1 MIVGEQKPISEI
13 KQIVAPYKKV
23 LLLGCGTCVKT
34 CFAGGDDEVAV
45 LASALRLSCKI
56 EGKEIEIEEQTVE
69 RQCEDEFIQ
78 ESAGAVGRNEAILSL
93 ACGAGVQ
100 AMARRFASMP
110 VLPGVNTTFMGVLE
124 KPGLFTE
131 ECSGC
136 GDCKLAVFGGICPFT
151 RCAKKLVN
159 GPCGGSR
166 NGRCEINSE
175 TDCAWHLI
183 IERLKALGQMDNLRI
198 YLPPKNWAASFSSG
212 PRKLIQRGSCAMTT
226 ESAGKLQQVL
236 TSGGFAVTA
245 ECGPPRG
252 SDPEII
258 RKKGDLLKGCVD
270 AVNVTDNQTAIV
282 RMSSIA
288 ACVHLVA
295 MGIEPVMQMV
305 TRDRNRIALQSD
317 IMGAHSLGIHNI
329 LCLSGDH
336 QTFGSQPDA
345 LNVFDID
352 SMNLVRAVLT
362 MREQGQDMSGY
373 ELKGA
378 PKMFIGAAANPFAD
392 PFEYRVIR
400 LAKKIEA
407 GADFIQ
413 TQCVFNMERFK
424 AWMKMAREKG

>member
-1 MIVGEQKPISEI
+1 MK
-13 KQIVAPYKKV
+13 
-23 LLLGCGTCVKT
+23 
-34 CFAGGDDEVAV
+34 
-45 LASALRLSCKI
+45 
-56 EGKEIEIEEQTVE
+56 
-69 RQCEDEFIQ
+69 
-78 ESAGAVGRNEAILSL
+78 
-93 ACGAGVQ
+93 
-100 AMARRFASMP
+100 
-110 VLPGVNTTFMGVLE
+110 
-124 KPGLFTE
+124 
-131 ECSGC
+131 
-136 GDCKLAVFGGICPFT
+136 
-151 RCAKKLVN
+151 
-159 GPCGGSR
+159 
-166 NGRCEINSE
+166 
-175 TDCAWHLI
+175 
-183 IERLKALGQMDNLRI
+183 
-198 YLPPKNWAASFSSG
+198 
-212 PRKLIQRGSCAMTT
+212 T

-236 TSGGFAVTA
+236 TSCGFAVTA

-258 RKKGDLLKGCVD
+258 RKKGELLKGYVD

-288 ACVHLVA
+288 ACAHLVA

-317 IMGAHSLGIHNI
+317 IMGAHSLGINNI

-352 SMNLVRAVLT
+352 SMNLVRTVLT
-362 MREQGQDMSGY
+362 MREQGQDMSGF

-424 AWMKMAREKG
+424 AWMEMAREEGLTEKVHILAGVTPMKSEGMAKYMANRVAGMDVPESLIKRMGSVPKEKAPEEGIKICLESIAELRDTPGVHGIHLMAIEWEEIIAQIVSEAGLLPRP